1 VSDRTPL
8 LSIRGL
14 SVTMPS
20 REGGPET
27 VVKEVDLDV
36 ERGESLALVGE
47 SGCGKTTTLLS
58 ILGLLPRG
66 AKIESGEIS
75 FAGRDLRRAEE
86 RELRAVRGGQIGVI
100 WQDPLA
106 ALDPV
111 MRAGHQIAEVVRAHA
126 GGDRRNR
133 RAAERRAKE
142 LLRLVELPDVE
153 RLYDAYPHELSGGQR
168 QRVVIAAAIAADP
181 VLLLADEPTTALD
194 VTVQDQVLALLARLR
209 DELGLALLLV
219 THDLAVVSETCERV
233 AIMYAGRIV
242 ESGPAARVLSAPRHH
257 YSAGLLAAA
266 PDVDRPGVRP
276 AGIAGTPPAGVALD
290 RCAFAPRCPRA
301 DDVCTSRLPELAGEP
316 SHLAACH
323 HPRAATPAGAGKAAP
338 NPDPDR
344 DRIRDCARAEGGH
357 G

>member
-1 VSDRTPL
+1 MPT
-8 LSIRGL
+8 RGGAP
-14 SVTMPS
+14 V
-20 REGGPET
+20 T
-27 VVKEVDLDV
+27 VVKDVDLDLA
-36 ERGESLALVGE
+36 RGESLALVGE

-66 AKIESGEIS
+66 ASIAAGEVG
-75 FAGRDLRRAEE
+75 FGDLDLRRADE

-111 MRAGHQIAEVVRAHA
+111 MRAGAQIAEVVRAHA
-126 GGDRRNR
+126 GVDRR
-133 RAAERRAKE
+133 AGARRAKD
-142 LLRLVELPDVE
+142 LMRLVELPDVE
-153 RLYDAYPHELSGGQR
+153 RTFDAYPHELSGGQR

-242 ESGPAARVLSAPRHH
+242 ESGPAAEVFAAPRHH
-257 YSAGLLAAA
+257 YAAGLLAAA

-290 RCAFAPRCPRA
+290 RCAFEPRCPRA
-301 DDVCTSRLPELAGEP
+301 DDVCARVLPALSGD
-316 SHLAACH
+316 STHRAACH
-323 HPRAATPAGAGKAAP
+323 HQLGAVPHAVERHRG
-338 NPDPDR
+338 
-344 DRIRDCARAEGGH
+344 
-357 G
+357 